1 MNAAL
6 ITHVS
11 SRSTINYCCIDRM
24 FTKCYRKSNLPC
36 NQFHLNWF
44 QARSDK
50 AQPTQRPRRRSLKK
64 FIVAV
69 ASTISFAVLLAL
81 AGNALDAKASGGW
94 STQGSGTVPTPLS
107 GITFPQKWQWNAHS
121 DVGTAAVGAV
131 ATGHFEAR
139 NPD

>member
-1 MNAAL
+1 M
-6 ITHVS
+6 S
-11 SRSTINYCCIDRM
+11 SLFAVDCCCIDCM
-24 FTKCYRKSNLPC
+24 FTKCYRKSNLASH
-36 NQFHLNWF
+36 QFHLNWF

-50 AQPTQRPRRRSLKK
+50 AQPTQRLGRRGLKK

-107 GITFPQKWQWNAHS
+107 GITFPQKWQ
-121 DVGTAAVGAV
+121 
-131 ATGHFEAR
+131 
-139 NPD
+139 